1 MIIDC
6 KSIAQDIKDKIK
18 NIIAEDDYAPILHIY
33 QVGDNPASNA
43 YIKGKLRDCEEVGIE
58 AELIKL
64 SEEITE
70 DGLNDK
76 IQEDYNY
83 ENVDGIIVQLPLP
96 KHIDPKNICIPDELD
111 IDGFNSTSPFQP
123 CTPLGVMKIF
133 DSIGYD
139 LDGKNVLVCGQS
151 DIVGRPLVD
160 MLIGRHCNVISVNS
174 TGSYMKN
181 TAYVTKLANDVDLKN
196 NCLNITHQIS
206 YVPGIGTFVQE
217 PKSESGKRK
226 IPLTDSAGESFER
239 LICQR
244 EALNDPGP
252 EMDGYTSFL
261 FLKRGTLSP
270 KDKDSVKSI
279 IESMIGAYHRET
291 GDTLPKTTPHTFRH
305 MFCTRLISAG
315 MNVKSVQYLMGHANI
330 RMTLDVYAEYNLP
343 VTVDDFLRIA
353 NG

>member
-43 YIKGKLRDCEEVGIE
+43 YIRGKLRDCKEVGIE

-64 SEEITE
+64 PEEITE

-111 IDGFNSTSPFQP
+111 VDGFNSTSPFQP

-133 DSIGYD
+133 DSIGYN

-160 MLIGRHCNVISVNS
+160 MLIKRHCNVISVNS
-174 TGSYMKN
+174 SGSFMKC
-181 TAYVTKLANDVDLKN
+181 TALAMDMVDV
-196 NCLNITHQIS
+196 IIS
-206 YVPGIGTFVQE
+206 AV
-217 PKSESGKRK
+217 GKRNF
-226 IPLTDSAGESFER
+226 ITPLGIDRVEVCIDVGINYDENGKQHGDCSDAVY
-239 LICQR
+239 
-244 EALNDPGP
+244 N
-252 EMDGYTSFL
+252 MDGIKVTPRIGGVGLMTRAMLLYNVCVA
-261 FLKRGTLSP
+261 KYGEE
-270 KDKDSVKSI
+270 KMEQV
-279 IESMIGAYHRET
+279 IE
-291 GDTLPKTTPHTFRH
+291 
-305 MFCTRLISAG
+305 
-315 MNVKSVQYLMGHANI
+315 
-330 RMTLDVYAEYNLP
+330 
-343 VTVDDFLRIA
+343 
-353 NG
+353 